1 VKPLA
6 PLLLALAAG
15 TAQAQHVEHAYL
27 ALSAG
32 PSSVQTRCLN
42 ASSSNSSDSNNC
54 GLSSSGGRALAG
66 LFFQPGLAAEIVYLD
81 FGRGR
86 ETRGADEQRVGLH
99 ALGLGTAAVMELGGG
114 VAFAV
119 RAGVAGT
126 RIHRESTVALRRS
139 EVVESSAELYGG
151 VSGLFRFNR
160 ALAIEFSVDALGL
173 GDSTYRRD
181 GGAMASL
188 GLSLR
193 Y

>member
-1 VKPLA
+1 MKRLA
-6 PLLLALAAG
+6 PLLLAVAAG
-15 TAQAQHVEHAYL
+15 AAQAQHVEHAYL

-42 ASSSNSSDSNNC
+42 ASNNSDRYNC

-86 ETRGADEQRVGLH
+86 ETRGADEQRVGLR

-126 RIHRESTVALRRS
+126 RSHRESTVALRRS

-181 GGAMASL
+181 GGAMATL